1 MSETEHHNN
10 RLCLAMHFP
19 KQTSTL
25 ILRSNKYQNAK
36 TRSQNRM
43 FSTVDKDSTHIP
55 LKAVRDN
62 ASRADV

>member
-1 MSETEHHNN
+1 
-10 RLCLAMHFP
+10 MHFP